1 MVEIDYYSKY
11 LKYKQKYLKQKNLQI
26 GGEMITINIYIDEY
40 IIPYEFDPQTKD
52 NKKKPRR
59 KYKDQNFDNKNQ
71 IKSSISDWLKTNR
84 ITSKI
89 DFVVQYTS
97 QKIYY
102 DSQRTF
108 EQEKIES
115 GDEIIVFLGSK

>member
-26 GGEMITINIYIDEY
+26 GGETITINIYIDEY
-40 IIPYEFDPQTKD
+40 IVPYVFDPQTKD

-59 KYKDQNFDNKNQ
+59 KYKDQNFDNQNQ
-71 IKSSISDWLKTNR
+71 IKSSISDWLKTNK
-84 ITSKI
+84 ITLKVE
-89 DFVVQYTS
+89 FVVQYTS
-97 QKIYY
+97 QPIYY

-108 EQEKIES
+108 EEEKIKS